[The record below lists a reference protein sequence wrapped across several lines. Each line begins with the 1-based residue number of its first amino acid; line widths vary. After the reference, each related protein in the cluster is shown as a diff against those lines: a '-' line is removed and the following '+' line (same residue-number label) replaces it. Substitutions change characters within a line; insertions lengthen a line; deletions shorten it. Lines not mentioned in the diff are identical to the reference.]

1 MEDFESLMRP
11 GVVTVYGVDT
21 CDDTT
26 RARRH
31 LDAAG
36 TPYRYVNMDLDPAVR
51 AVVRRAGYLA
61 TPVVLAPAGGVLVEP
76 SDEDLDGI
84 TRSEPGAARDGG

>member
-11 GVVTVYGVDT
+11 GVVTVYGVDS

-36 TPYRYVNMDLDPAVR
+36 TRYRYVNMDQDPAVR
-51 AVVRRAGYLA
+51 AIIRRAGYLA
-61 TPVVLAPAGGVLVEP
+61 TPVVLTPAGGVLVEP
-76 SDEDLDGI
+76 SDAALDEI
-84 TRSEPGAARDGG
+84 AISVGG

>member
-1 MEDFESLMRP
+1 MRP

-36 TPYRYVNMDLDPAVR
+36 TAYRYVNMDLDPAVL
-51 AVVRRAGYLA
+51 AVVRGAGHLA
-61 TPVVLAPAGGVLVEP
+61 TPVVLTPAGAVLIEP
-76 SDEDLDGI
+76 SDEDLDEI
-84 TRSEPGAARDGG
+84 VMSIS